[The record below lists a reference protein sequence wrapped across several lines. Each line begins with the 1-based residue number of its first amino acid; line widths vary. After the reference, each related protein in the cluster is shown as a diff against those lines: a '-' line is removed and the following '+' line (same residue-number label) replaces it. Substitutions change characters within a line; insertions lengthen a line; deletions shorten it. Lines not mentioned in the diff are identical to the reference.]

1 VGRYPY
7 IDQPGDQSRKGEYQK
22 PHQTEIVPYERNTE
36 VLSSAIVAKNKT
48 LAVTRLTEP
57 FRLEMKK
64 THMLRCRS
72 IASLQRTVSTSP
84 LVDFSRASHLDLFE
98 QPANRVFP
106 RTVRQFHGTCKC
118 VVLVPPVA
126 VAYDES
132 HI

>member
-1 VGRYPY
+1 MNSSGVAAHSEPVLFHGRKDRAADWAAVPLQRENRRIEDHALLKGAKRWVGRYPY

-64 THMLRCRS
+64 THMLRCAR
-72 IASLQRTVSTSP
+72 IASLRRTVSTP
-84 LVDFSRASHLDLFE
+84 
-98 QPANRVFP
+98 
-106 RTVRQFHGTCKC
+106 
-118 VVLVPPVA
+118 
-126 VAYDES
+126 
-132 HI
+132 